1 MSNRMKYGVYKSSTL
16 IILLIVIAFFQIVNM
31 IRGQVYLTPD
41 NISTVINQAT
51 FLALVGLA
59 QLLVVLT
66 GGINLAIGSIMVL
79 TSIIAG
85 RYLIE
90 ENQVFFLIPIVI
102 MLAFSSAIGLV
113 NGAVITKLRIPSFIA
128 TFAIMYVFRG
138 IAWIIMGRNV
148 LYRINPVIRFLAGG
162 KLFTIFG
169 FTFTMP
175 MLITLVFLTVMW
187 FLLKKTSYGRELYFT
202 GSNKTAAQF
211 SGISTDKVIMIAH
224 IISGFLCGVC
234 AIMYS
239 GRLNAAEPSMYSDTH
254 FTAVSVVLIG
264 GASMLGGVGDVWST
278 AVGAIII
285 SFIQSGMNSV
295 QVPSEFQ
302 NLVLGVLIII
312 SVMINQSLQ
321 KKKAQLENDI
331 KNI

>member
-1 MSNRMKYGVYKSSTL
+1 
-16 IILLIVIAFFQIVNM
+16 
-31 IRGQVYLTPD
+31 
-41 NISTVINQAT
+41 
-51 FLALVGLA
+51 
-59 QLLVVLT
+59 
-66 GGINLAIGSIMVL
+66 
-79 TSIIAG
+79 
-85 RYLIE
+85 
-90 ENQVFFLIPIVI
+90 
-102 MLAFSSAIGLV
+102 
-113 NGAVITKLRIPSFIA
+113 
-128 TFAIMYVFRG
+128 
-138 IAWIIMGRNV
+138 
-148 LYRINPVIRFLAGG
+148 
-162 KLFTIFG
+162 
-169 FTFTMP
+169 MP

-285 SFIQSGMNSV
+285 SFIQSGMNSI

>member
-1 MSNRMKYGVYKSSTL
+1 MSNRMKYVVYKSSTL

-102 MLAFSSAIGLV
+102 MLAFSSVIGLV

-285 SFIQSGMNSV
+285 SFIQSGMNSI

>member
-1 MSNRMKYGVYKSSTL
+1 MSSRMKYVVYKSSTL
-16 IILLIVIAFFQIVNM
+16 IILLIVIAFFQTVNM

-85 RYLIE
+85 QYLIE

-102 MLAFSSAIGLV
+102 MLAFSSVIGLV

-148 LYRINPVIRFLAGG
+148 LYRINPVIRFMAGG

-285 SFIQSGMNSV
+285 SFIQSGMNSI